1 MNVVVRSYVPVH
13 VALSVRASTC
23 AILDVKVEVV
33 SKKKKEGKKTT
44 KKVSHSKRAEKQKEL
59 LFCDFTYNRLF
70 LFSFPLFIW

>member
-33 SKKKKEGKKTT
+33 SKKKGGEKNN